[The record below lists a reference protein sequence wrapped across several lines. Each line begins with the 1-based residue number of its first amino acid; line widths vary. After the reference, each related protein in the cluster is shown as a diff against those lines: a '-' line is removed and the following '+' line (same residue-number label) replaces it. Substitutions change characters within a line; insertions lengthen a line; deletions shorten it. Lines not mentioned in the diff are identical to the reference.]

1 LHGKKEIFVFIQ
13 SKLVLIY
20 SSKIN
25 GYLYHQRVSPP
36 LKKNALIC
44 YQRAML
50 PLQWGVTAL
59 CRKKWHFGALFV

>member
-1 LHGKKEIFVFIQ
+1 MQDADVSDYRTDL
-13 SKLVLIY
+13 LTLYY

-36 LKKNALIC
+36 VKKNALIC

-50 PLQWGVTAL
+50 PFQSGVTAL
-59 CRKKWHFGALFV
+59 CR